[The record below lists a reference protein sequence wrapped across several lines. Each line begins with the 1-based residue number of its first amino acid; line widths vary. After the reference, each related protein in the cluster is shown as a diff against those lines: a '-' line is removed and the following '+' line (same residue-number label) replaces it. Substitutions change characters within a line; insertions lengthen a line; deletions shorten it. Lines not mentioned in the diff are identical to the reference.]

1 MKRSTFITWDQLK
14 VGLMILVALG
24 LIAVAVLKLGQTTGL
39 FAKRYNLIA
48 FLPSAGGLVEG
59 GGVTVAGQQ
68 AGVIESIEFLPV
80 DADTSRNLRIVI
92 SVEEKLRAQVRGDSK
107 AKIRTLGLL
116 GDKVFDIA
124 PGTPKFPVLRDNATI
139 EIAPSADYEAILT
152 QASGAVTDV
161 VVLTRDLRKITSGVA
176 RGEGTVGQLLTNRE
190 LYDQFNTTLSRAS
203 TLMARLQNPNGTF
216 GRLIDDPALYRN
228 MNRMLASLDTLL
240 VSVNSADGTLGKLMR
255 DDSLYTALVSTVT
268 GADQM
273 VRAMSQG
280 EGTAARLINDP
291 QLYDQLVKT
300 VTDLNAILA
309 DVRRDPGRYTKGMIK
324 VF

>member
-24 LIAVAVLKLGQTTGL
+24 LIVVAVIKLGQTTGL
-39 FAKRYNLIA
+39 FAKRYNLVA
-48 FLPSAGGLVEG
+48 YLPSASGLVEG

-68 AGVIESIEFLPV
+68 AGVIETIEFLPV
-80 DADTSRNLRIVI
+80 DADTTRNLKIVI
-92 SVEEKLRAQVRGDSK
+92 AVEEKLRAQVRQDSK

-116 GDKVFDIA
+116 GDKVFDIS
-124 PGTPKFPVLRDNATI
+124 PGTPSFPVLRDNAVI
-139 EIAPSADYEAILT
+139 AIAPSADYEAILT

-161 VVLTRDLRKITSGVA
+161 VVLTRDLRKITAGVA

-190 LYDQFNTTLSRAS
+190 LYDQFNTTLAGTSR
-203 TLMARLQNPNGTF
+203 LMARLQNPNGTF

-228 MNRMLASLDTLL
+228 MTRMLVSLDTLL
-240 VSVNSADGTLGKLMR
+240 VSINASEGTLGKLMR

-273 VRAMSQG
+273 VRAISQG
-280 EGTAARLINDP
+280 EGTAARLIQDP

-309 DVRRDPGRYTKGMIK
+309 DVRRDPGRYTKGMVK

>member
-24 LIAVAVLKLGQTTGL
+24 LIFVAVLKLGQTTGL
-39 FAKRYNLIA
+39 FAKRYNLVA
-48 FLPSAGGLVEG
+48 FLPSAAGLVEG

-68 AGVIESIEFLPV
+68 AGVIETIEFLPV
-80 DADTSRNLRIVI
+80 DADTTRNLRIVI
-92 SVEEKLRAQVRGDSK
+92 AVEEKLRAQVRGDSK

-116 GDKVFDIA
+116 GDKVFDIE
-124 PGTPKFPVLRDNATI
+124 PGTPRFPVLRDNDTI
-139 EIAPSADYEAILT
+139 SIAPSADYEAIIT

-161 VVLTRDLRKITSGVA
+161 VVLTKDLRKITAGIA

-190 LYDQFNTTLSRAS
+190 LYDQFNTTLSGAS
-203 TLMARLQNPNGTF
+203 RVMARLQNPNGTF

-228 MNRMLASLDTLL
+228 MTRMLSSLDTLL
-240 VSVNSADGTLGKLMR
+240 VSVNSSEGTLGKLMR

-273 VRAMSQG
+273 VRALSQG

-309 DVRRDPGRYTKGMIK
+309 DVRRDPARYTKGMIK

>member
-24 LIAVAVLKLGQTTGL
+24 LIAVAVVKLGQTSGL

-48 FLPSAGGLVEG
+48 FLPSASGLVEG

-68 AGVIESIEFLPV
+68 AGVIEKIEFLPV
-80 DADTSRNLRIVI
+80 DADTTRNLRIVI
-92 SVEEKLRAQVRGDSK
+92 AVEEELRAQVRGDSK

-124 PGTPKFPVLRDNATI
+124 PGTPRFPVLRDNDTI
-139 EIAPSADYEAILT
+139 SIAPFADYEAVLT

-190 LYDQFNTTLSRAS
+190 LYDRFNTTLAGTSA
-203 TLMARLQNPNGTF
+203 LMARLQNPNGTF
-216 GRLIDDPALYRN
+216 GRLLDDPALYRN
-228 MNRMLASLDTLL
+228 TTRMLASLDTLL
-240 VSVNSADGTLGKLMR
+240 VSVNSAEGTLGKLMR

-268 GADQM
+268 GANQM

-280 EGTAARLINDP
+280 EGTAARLINDL

-309 DVRRDPGRYTKGMIK
+309 EVRRDPSRYTKGMVK

>member
-24 LIAVAVLKLGQTTGL
+24 LIAVAVFKLGQTTGL
-39 FAKRYNLIA
+39 FAKRYNLVA
-48 FLPSAGGLVEG
+48 YLPSASGLVEG
-59 GGVTVAGQQ
+59 GGVTVAGQL
-68 AGVIESIEFLPV
+68 AGVIETIEFLPV
-80 DADTSRNLRIVI
+80 DADTSRNLKVVI
-92 SVEEKLRAQVRGDSK
+92 AVEEALRSQVRGDSK

-124 PGTPKFPVLRDNATI
+124 PGTPRFPVLRDNDTI
-139 EIAPSADYEAILT
+139 PIAPSADYEAILT

-190 LYDQFNTTLSRAS
+190 LYDQFNTTLVRAS
-203 TLMARLQNPNGTF
+203 SLMGRLQNPNGTF

-240 VSVNSADGTLGKLMR
+240 VSVNNSDGTLGKLMR
-255 DDSLYTALVSTVT
+255 DDSLYNALVSTVT

-273 VRAMSQG
+273 VRALSQG

-309 DVRRDPGRYTKGMIK
+309 DVRRDPSRYMKGAIK

>member
-14 VGLMILVALG
+14 VGLIILVALS
-24 LIAVAVLKLGQTTGL
+24 LIVVAVIKLGQTTGL
-39 FAKRYNLIA
+39 FAKRYNLVA
-48 FLPSAGGLVEG
+48 YLPSASGLVEG

-68 AGVIESIEFLPV
+68 AGVIETIEFLPV
-80 DADTSRNLRIVI
+80 DADTTRNLRIVI
-92 SVEEKLRAQVRGDSK
+92 AVEEKLRAQVRGDSK

-124 PGTPKFPVLRDNATI
+124 PGTPRFPVLRDNDTI
-139 EIAPSADYEAILT
+139 AIAASSDYEAIIA

-161 VVLTRDLRKITSGVA
+161 VALTKDLRKITAGVA

-190 LYDQFNTTLSRAS
+190 LYDQFNTTLTGASRM
-203 TLMARLQNPNGTF
+203 MARLQNPNGTF

-228 MNRMLASLDTLL
+228 MTRMLSSLDTLL
-240 VSVNSADGTLGKLMR
+240 VSVNNSEGTLGKLMR

-273 VRAMSQG
+273 VKALSQG

-309 DVRRDPGRYTKGMIK
+309 DVRRDPARYTKGMIK
-324 VF
+324 LF

>member
-24 LIAVAVLKLGQTTGL
+24 LIAVAVVKLGQTTGL

-48 FLPSAGGLVEG
+48 FLPSASGLVEG

-68 AGVIESIEFLPV
+68 AGVIEKIEFLPV
-80 DADTSRNLRIVI
+80 DADTTRNLRIVVAI
-92 SVEEKLRAQVRGDSK
+92 EEKLRAQVRGDSK

-124 PGTPKFPVLRDNATI
+124 PGTPRFPVLRDNDTI
-139 EIAPSADYEAILT
+139 PIAPSMDYEAILT

-161 VVLTRDLRKITSGVA
+161 VVLTRDLRKITAGVA

-190 LYDQFNTTLSRAS
+190 LYDQFNTTLVRTSA
-203 TLMARLQNPNGTF
+203 LMGRLQNPNGTF

-240 VSVNSADGTLGKLMR
+240 VSINTSDGTLSKLMR

-280 EGTAARLINDP
+280 DGTASRLINDP

-309 DVRRDPGRYTKGMIK
+309 DVRRDPSRYMKGAIK